1 MRCRVERV
9 FHAFDPLEHIALYR
23 AFTETPGFA
32 QRVKEHVFRK
42 TYTELIDSTQEPQ
55 PSAEPAPPPLA
66 ELTAEDYDA
75 YNALKEREPDNLVA
89 FRAGDYYELYGE
101 DAVIARDILHF
112 Q

>member
-1 MRCRVERV
+1 
-9 FHAFDPLEHIALYR
+9 
-23 AFTETPGFA
+23 
-32 QRVKEHVFRK
+32 VKEHVFRK